1 MRCMRFTISFDLDYV
16 DEQTGGKTARLLGQ
30 HSNDKEFILQFLRQV
45 PSRVSVAEWVKE
57 LEEPKISIVSAR

>member
-1 MRCMRFTISFDLDYV
+1 MRCMRFTVSFDLDYV

-57 LEEPKISIVSAR
+57 LEETT

>member
-30 HSNDKEFILQFLRQV
+30 HSNDKEFILQFLQHV
-45 PSRVSVAEWVKE
+45 QSRVSVAEWVKE
-57 LEEPKISIVSAR
+57 LEETA